1 MTDEEFITQ
10 AIIDRMD
17 MVFRRAIP
25 EPTEEEK
32 AARLEK
38 EEQFQHILDSL
49 PEEDRALLKEM
60 QSEEFRLS
68 ARDNEFFYREGIKD
82 GFSLYRFVAGG

>member
-17 MVFRRAIP
+17 MVFRRTIP
-25 EPTEEEK
+25 EPTPEERK
-32 AARLEK
+32 ARQEK
-38 EEQFQHILDSL
+38 EESLQRILDSL

-68 ARDNEFFYREGIKD
+68 ARDNELFYREGIKD
-82 GFSLYRFVAGG
+82 GFSLYRFVAGR

>member
-25 EPTEEEK
+25 EPTPEESV
-32 AARLEK
+32 ARQEN
-38 EEQFQHILDSL
+38 EEQFQRILDSL

>member
-17 MVFRRAIP
+17 MVFQRSIP

-32 AARLEK
+32 AARQEK
-38 EEQFQHILDSL
+38 EKQFQRILDSL